1 MKDSNK
7 ELPPS
12 VVLMQ
17 MITGYW
23 VSSAIYVAAKLGL
36 ADQIGDNSVNAD
48 ELASR
53 VGVHPG
59 ALYRLLRTLASVGVF
74 TEVEPERFGL
84 TPIGNYLKSDIP
96 GSLRALSI
104 YGREMTWDTWGQLLH
119 SVRTGETAFAHLYG
133 MGFFEF
139 LEQNPE
145 LARLFDEAMTV
156 FVTTYGLEVA
166 GTYDFTPFSTIVDV
180 GGGRGALMEA
190 ILKQHPKV
198 RGIIFDRPEVVEIA
212 RNRIASFGL
221 SNRCECI
228 GGDFFLS
235 LPSGGD
241 AYLLASI
248 IHDWDD
254 EKSLTILRSC
264 RRAMDRRA
272 KLLLVEMVIPPGD
285 VPFFG
290 KLLDLNMLTHFGG
303 RERTEL
309 EYRNLLST
317 AGFQLT
323 RVVPTRTPASLIEA
337 VPV

>member
-1 MKDSNK
+1 MEDNNK

-12 VVLMQ
+12 AVLMQ
-17 MITGYW
+17 LITGYW

-36 ADQIGDNSVNAD
+36 ADHIGDNSINAD
-48 ELASR
+48 ELALR

-59 ALYRLLRTLASVGVF
+59 ALYRLLRALSSVGVF
-74 TEVEPERFGL
+74 TEVGPGRFAL
-84 TPIGNYLKSDIP
+84 TPIGNCLKSDIP

-104 YGREMTWDTWGQLLH
+104 YGREMTWETWGRLLH
-119 SVRTGETAFAHLYG
+119 SVRTGETAFAHLHG

-139 LEQNPE
+139 LKQDPE

-156 FVTTYGLEVA
+156 FVTMYGLAIA

-180 GGGRGALMEA
+180 GGGRGALIEA
-190 ILKQHPKV
+190 ILKQNPKA

-212 RNRIASFGL
+212 RSRLASSGL

-228 GGDFFLS
+228 GGDFFVS

-241 AYLLASI
+241 AYLLASV
-248 IHDWDD
+248 IHDWND
-254 EKSLTILRSC
+254 ERSLTILRNC
-264 RRAMDRRA
+264 CRAMDSQAR
-272 KLLLVEMVIPPGD
+272 LLLVEMVIPPGD
-285 VPFFG
+285 IPFFG
-290 KLLDLNMLTHFGG
+290 KLLDLNMLVNFGG
-303 RERTEL
+303 RERTEV
-309 EYRNLLST
+309 EYRSLLFA

-323 RVVPTRTPASLIEA
+323 RIMPTRTPASLIEA